1 MSSSQSN
8 TYAGD
13 VSPKDTFQALQ
24 SDAKATLVDVRTEAE
39 WAYVGT
45 PDLVALE
52 KKPVLQEWQS
62 YPAMAVDPA
71 FVERLRATLQAR
83 GLAADAPVYFLCR
96 SGVRSRA
103 AAIAMTAAGWKHC
116 YNVTDGFEGPR
127 DSAGHRGAERGWKA
141 SGLPWAQT

>member
-1 MSSSQSN
+1 MSSSQTT

-13 VSPKDTFQALQ
+13 VSAKDTFQALQ
-24 SDAKATLVDVRTEAE
+24 SDPQATLVDVRTEAE
-39 WAYVGT
+39 WTYVGT
-45 PDLVALE
+45 PDLGALE

-62 YPAMAVDPA
+62 YPAMAVDPS
-71 FVERLRATLQAR
+71 FVDRLGAALKMR
-83 GLAADAPVYFLCR
+83 GLAQDAPIYFLCR

-103 AAIAMTAAGWKHC
+103 AAIAMTKAGWRQC

-141 SGLPWAQT
+141 IGLPWAQT